1 MLKAIICDLGNSL
14 GNDYRGKLSAVAEK
28 LIRYNLYRCRKLCAD
43 ERRAVSKSSR
53 ADLGHTVGDLYR
65 GYSRVVESVFSNLFK
80 RRRKLYAF
88 EFCTACKAIICDL
101 GNSLGNYHL
110 RDLGRTFD
118 CSYCSVVHRKVSYP
132 ALLVYL
138 LEAPKDLRRIFI
150 SVPTLVPTGRLI
162 RMEDTE
168 YYAIRY
174 PLKCVFSYLSD
185 ALRNYEISLNTDSI
199 ECGSSDSFKSVG
211 KSYLLKSV
219 TPTERLV
226 IDHLQGGRKYY
237 LFKLIAVRKSSIIN
251 MCNAF
256 GNDDASQH
264 LTASEYVFVESLYSV
279 GKSNLLKIFALCK
292 RLVAYFGKPIG
303 KDDLLDARMHKRAH
317 ADALE
322 RRRKLHGHQALAIL
336 ERPIRDMCNSLG
348 DHYALNILIVPEYI
362 GTECNRS
369 VLQNN
374 VSHGFVIGKSQHLAV
389 LHYGIFHSAALHKAV
404 KVPIYVQGIVIEP
417 TVPLCAPG
425 IRCGACFT
433 KQDNSIAICEHHL
446 THIGNTVGNYS
457 VFKTIVAIEGIIS
470 DESDTL
476 RNIKLF
482 KSAQGE
488 SHFRNSNKRV

>member
-1 MLKAIICDLGNSL
+1 METIIGYL
-14 GNDYRGKLSAVAEK
+14 
-28 LIRYNLYRCRKLCAD
+28 AD
-43 ERRAVSKSSR
+43 
-53 ADLGHTVGDLYR
+53 T
-65 GYSRVVESVFSNLFK
+65 
-80 RRRKLYAF
+80 
-88 EFCTACKAIICDL
+88 
-101 GNSLGNYHL
+101 LGNYHL
-110 RDLGRTFD
+110 GYPGRAFD
-118 CSYCSVVHRKVSYP
+118 CNYISVVRSKVSYS

-138 LEAPKDLRRIFI
+138 LEVPKDLRRFFI

-168 YYAIRY
+168 YYAIRQNI
-174 PLKCVFSYLSD
+174 KCVFSYLSN
-185 ALRNYEISLNTDSI
+185 ALRNYEISLNTDNAK
-199 ECGSSDSFKSVG
+199 CGSSDSFKSAW

-256 GNDDASQH
+256 GNDDAPQP
-264 LTASEYVFVESLYSV
+264 LTASEYVFVERLYSV
-279 GKSNLLKIFALCK
+279 GKSNLLKISALRK

-303 KDDLLDARMHKRAH
+303 KDDLLDARIHKRAY
-317 ADALE
+317 ANALE

-389 LHYGIFHSAALHKAV
+389 LHYGIFHSAALHKAIEA
-404 KVPIYVQGIVIEP
+404 PIYVQGIVIEP

-425 IRCGACFT
+425 IRCGACFA
-433 KQDNSIAICEHHL
+433 K
-446 THIGNTVGNYS
+446 
-457 VFKTIVAIEGIIS
+457 
-470 DESDTL
+470 
-476 RNIKLF
+476 
-482 KSAQGE
+482 
-488 SHFRNSNKRV
+488 